1 MDAKEQ
7 RRRIQNND
15 RLARLLR
22 KSQIDPAL
30 VQTFLDEGCEP
41 SGPTSMGATAFAQAC
56 DHLSITDA
64 HHQTIMRSLIEAGG
78 EVHQDYDSGH
88 GNSLL
93 AVLLATGNP
102 WADVLVPHLGNP
114 CLTNQKGENLL
125 HAALHDLEVV
135 DPGCAL
141 YRRGINQVMA
151 LVALGVDVVQPDNN
165 GVTPRMLAAGRA
177 TPEVL
182 EAMALQTPDFFSSD
196 EFMWAL
202 RRPEQIR
209 CLLGLGA
216 DPRLPNTRNQS
227 AFGYAT
233 GETKTLLV
241 QWRERKVLEE
251 ALPQGVLPRANPVR
265 L

>member
-7 RRRIQNND
+7 RRQIQNND

-22 KSQIDPAL
+22 RSDVAPGE
-30 VQTFLDEGCEP
+30 VQAFLEEGCDP
-41 SGPTSMGATAFAQAC
+41 NGPTSMGSTAFAQAC
-56 DHLSITDA
+56 DHLHDSNP
-64 HHQTIMRSLIEAGG
+64 HHQAIMALLIEAGG
-78 EVHQDYDSGH
+78 DVHQDYDSGH

-93 AVLLATGNP
+93 GMLMMSGNP

-114 CLTNQKGENLL
+114 YLTNQKGENLL
-125 HAALHDLEVV
+125 HAALHGLEVV

-141 YRRGINQVMA
+141 YRRCINQVMA
-151 LVALGVDVVQPDNN
+151 LVAVGVDVVQPDNN

-182 EAMALQTPDFFSSD
+182 EAMALQAPDFFSSD

-209 CLLGLGA
+209 CLLDLGA
-216 DPRLPNTRNQS
+216 DPRLPNTRDQS
-227 AFGYAT
+227 PFGYAT

-241 QWRERKVLEE
+241 QWRERKGLEE
-251 ALPQGVLPRANPVR
+251 VLPQGAPLRASPVR